1 MCVCVCVCVC
11 VFIQIEEIDEEEEEE
26 ADVEA
31 IPEAQEQEAAEFGW
45 FNDLYVLDTGIRV
58 SQCVIILIE
67 LIILMHQRSLNLPR
81 KGVRDADSHICTHT
95 RTNIRTG
102 L

>member
-1 MCVCVCVCVC
+1 MCVWL
-11 VFIQIEEIDEEEEEE
+11 FIQIEEIDEEEEEE
-26 ADVEA
+26 EADVET

-67 LIILMHQRSLNLPR
+67 LII
-81 KGVRDADSHICTHT
+81 
-95 RTNIRTG
+95 
-102 L
+102 